1 MVQPK
6 YNPEEALQRIK
17 LMMEYDS
24 SMTLSENLVTVNK
37 IIKEQSDCPNNIPYQ
52 DVRDKAEDAG
62 QRAFNMFAPFQ
73 RMAKG
78 EQRARFL
85 FDTIKEVIG
94 KNTYDDIEEK
104 CVPAKDVFDKFFKK
118 ASESLFGFTS
128 GRNVSQMLSDI
139 VNDDYTKEEYPEAI
153 RILTKAKS
161 IWDKGVT
168 QTPPVPDPNK
178 PDPNKPDPNKP
189 DPNKPDPNKPTPR
202 YRNCDNEPKYTKG
215 CRTRPEGPIG
225 QVQACLGGLVQDGKF
240 WDKTEAKLKEK
251 TGRTEFTI
259 SDIAK
264 ICEKTNEV
272 PEISGEAPP
281 DVDGSNSDF

>member
-189 DPNKPDPNKPTPR
+189 TPR

-225 QVQACLGGLVQDGKF
+225 QVQACLKLVQDGKF
-240 WDKTEAKLKEK
+240 WEKTQAALAAKNYSNGFTKEDIKTICGNQTKPEEAKPLSQDDELL
-251 TGRTEFTI
+251 
-259 SDIAK
+259 
-264 ICEKTNEV
+264 
-272 PEISGEAPP
+272 
-281 DVDGSNSDF
+281 DVDSM

>member
-189 DPNKPDPNKPTPR
+189 VQSR

-225 QVQACLGGLVQDGKF
+225 QVQACLNLVQDGKF
-240 WDKTEAKLKEK
+240 WEK
-251 TGRTEFTI
+251 TQAALAAKDYPNGFTI
-259 SDIAK
+259 EDIK
-264 ICEKTNEV
+264 TICGNQTKPEEV
-272 PEISGEAPP
+272 KPLAQDDELL
-281 DVDGSNSDF
+281 DVDSM

>member
-6 YNPEEALQRIK
+6 YSPEEALQKIK
-17 LMMEYDS
+17 LMMEYNS
-24 SMTLSENLVTVNK
+24 SKTLSENLVTVNK

-189 DPNKPDPNKPTPR
+189 TPR

-225 QVQACLGGLVQDGKF
+225 QVQACLKLVQDGKF
-240 WDKTEAKLKEK
+240 WEKTQAALAAKDYSNGFTKEDIKTICGNQTKPEEAKPLPQDDELL
-251 TGRTEFTI
+251 
-259 SDIAK
+259 
-264 ICEKTNEV
+264 
-272 PEISGEAPP
+272 
-281 DVDGSNSDF
+281 DVDSM

>member
-161 IWDKGVT
+161 IWDKGVS

-189 DPNKPDPNKPTPR
+189 DPNKPVQSR
-202 YRNCDNEPKYTKG
+202 YRNCDKDAKYTKG

-225 QVQACLGGLVQDGKF
+225 QVQACLNLVQDGKF
-240 WDKTEAKLKEK
+240 WEKTQSALVAKGYSNGFTKEDIKTICGNQTKPEEAKPLSQDDELL
-251 TGRTEFTI
+251 
-259 SDIAK
+259 
-264 ICEKTNEV
+264 
-272 PEISGEAPP
+272 
-281 DVDGSNSDF
+281 DVDSM

>member
-161 IWDKGVT
+161 IWDKGVS

-189 DPNKPDPNKPTPR
+189 VQSR
-202 YRNCDNEPKYTKG
+202 YRNCDKDAKYTKG

-225 QVQACLGGLVQDGKF
+225 QVQACLKLVQDGKF
-240 WDKTEAKLKEK
+240 WEK
-251 TGRTEFTI
+251 TQAALVAKGYSNGFTKENI
-259 SDIAK
+259 K
-264 ICEKTNEV
+264 TICGNQTKPEEV
-272 PEISGEAPP
+272 KPLAQDDELL
-281 DVDGSNSDF
+281 DVDSM